1 MAILRWFKAGA
12 EFVAVLLLAA
22 MFSFFLLQ
30 IFTRY
35 VLNEPLSWTLE
46 ACLITWLWTVF
57 WGCGLLLRDSDH
69 VRFDILYLGASNR
82 LRRGFAFL
90 SATAIIVAFLT
101 TAPATY
107 DYISFMKIE
116 RSSSLKIRLD
126 HIFSIYL
133 LFMAGAVVSYGIRVI
148 RILKTPEF
156 EDRSPAEG
164 TE

>member
-1 MAILRWFKAGA
+1 M
-12 EFVAVLLLAA
+12 AVLLLAA

-57 WGCGLLLRDSDH
+57 WGCGVLLRDSDH
-69 VRFDILYLGASNR
+69 VKFDILYLGASPR
-82 LRRGFAFL
+82 VRRGFAL
-90 SATAIIVAFLT
+90 VSAVAIVVAFVT

-126 HIFSIYL
+126 YIFSIYF
-133 LFMAGAVVSYGIRVI
+133 LFMAGAVVYYGVRLV

-156 EDRSPAEG
+156 ENAPAPE
-164 TE
+164 ERE